1 MSAIEMTAAPVV
13 VPAATLTAAQEGV
26 IADVVLG
33 GEGWRHNCGSAYHLT
48 GTVDVGRLAAAVR
61 AAGLETECL
70 AARLVEGADGTW
82 RRVSHPVPPL
92 VVVED
97 LDPEAVR
104 ERMDRALATSR
115 TLDGDDLCEHTLFR
129 TGLDSAVLFVR
140 YHHVLMDGLGQTLHV
155 ARIAA
160 HYSGTAGE
168 PPAVTYDDAVAA
180 ADAYRGSDQEAADA
194 EFWAAHD
201 PEDATSLCVQE
212 TGASGVHRA
221 RSRLD
226 PALAERLRTTATA
239 LGARPAALLIAA
251 AAIHQGR
258 MDGTSS
264 PVLDIPVPAR
274 PAARMLRVPAMF
286 ANELPLRTTLDLD
299 DDFAAHV
306 ARVSDGVADLLR
318 HQRFRREDLA
328 RRRATAGAPPRPPAT
343 VVNVVGFAAP
353 PVFAGLGVR
362 VEHLSAGP
370 VRDVKL
376 TAYQGPDDVELVL
389 ETNAARYAPHEA
401 AAHLDRYVA
410 LVEGLLA
417 DPTAPVRDVPL
428 GTAQERRL
436 ATAAGRGPARK
447 HPVERPL
454 QVLVAEQCARTPDAV
469 AVCDAHG
476 ADTYAELAAR
486 CAQLAHRLA
495 RAGVRP
501 GEAVGVLLDRS
512 RDLAVAHLGI
522 LWAGAAFVPLD
533 PTWPAARVA
542 SCAADSGLSV
552 VVTDRL
558 SVPGAPEATTV
569 AVPDLAASCAATTP
583 PATDAP
589 AGPQSPA
596 YVIFTSGST
605 GRPKGV
611 VVPHEGVVNRLC
623 WMRDLLAAGP
633 DDVVLQKTPTTFD
646 VSVWEFFL
654 PLLTGGRVHFPPPDA
669 HRDPRQIAQELVDA
683 GVTIAHFV
691 PSMLDVFTEHLEA
704 TGEHAAALTR
714 LRALVCSGEA
724 LAQASVDAVLGA
736 LAPAGGARLFNL
748 YGPTE
753 ASVDVTVHECVAGA
767 AEAAVPIGRAVD
779 ATGITILSGLGEPLP
794 AGRPGELR
802 ISGIQVALGY
812 AGLPEL
818 TAAAFG
824 TDPVTGERTYR
835 TGDRAVLA
843 ADGTVRYLGRDDGQV
858 KIRGVRIETGE
869 IEQVLREQPAV
880 TQAAVVL
887 VAGGTPRA
895 ALAAYVVGEGVD
907 PDALRAATAA
917 RLPAPMVPAHVVVLG
932 ALPLTAHGK
941 LDRGALPAPESATT
955 DATAS
960 AGPLSPEEAV
970 LATAFGTVLDLPR
983 AVGGDDSFFAVG
995 GDSILALRLR
1005 SLVEAAGFTVDLAD
1019 LYAYPT
1025 PRLLAPRLRSVDGDT
1040 PAPTAPFSLLTE
1052 EERAGLPGGLDDAY
1066 PLSRMQA
1073 AMVHHATP
1081 GTSIYRVVTSV
1092 HVAAGLDVAALE
1104 AALADAVARHPS
1116 LRLSVDLT
1124 GADRPLQLVHTA
1136 VRVPVEVDDSCAA
1149 LVDPGP
1155 ALAAWAADARFWDV
1169 DLTAPPLLRVVAHPL
1184 ADGTVQISAIEHH
1197 VVLDGWSDAVFLDEV
1212 LRDYLARVSGQEPPR
1227 RAPLVTTYRDFVATE
1242 LDALADP
1249 RHAAFWRERLAGVEA
1264 GPLPAPATRLGP
1276 ADRRHQ
1282 LALEVPASLAAA
1294 LYDTCAQ
1301 HGVALKHALA
1311 AVHAKV
1317 VGDLTN
1323 TSEPVTGVVGHA
1335 RPATVDADRV
1345 VGVFLNTL
1353 PVRVRLADASWLEVA
1368 GQLAA
1373 WEAEATPH
1381 RAYPYPAIAA
1391 DLPDLGIDTYVNLM
1405 DFHQGWESL
1414 PGIESGFGV
1423 AETDFALTANF
1434 LVDPTTRELGGY
1446 LDVDTSRVDPDVA
1459 RRMPG
1464 YYLAALRG
1472 LAETPRSAPW
1482 PLDLRSED
1490 ERRRAEQW
1498 AHGPS
1503 PEVPPQTVVEAV
1515 ERLAAADA
1523 DRPAVH
1529 STAGTLTYGELT
1541 AEVGALCVR
1550 LTAQGAGPGTRVGLH
1565 VARGSG
1571 LVVAILAVLR
1581 TGAAYVPLDP
1591 DFPAERLEYIAR
1603 DAGPVCVVSDAPD
1616 LAPAAGVPVLALD
1629 ADPDAVA
1636 AAVPPPVAVG
1646 PDSPAYVI
1654 YTSGSTGRPKGTV
1667 LTHGNLGN
1675 FLVAMDE
1682 AVGFGPR
1689 DRLLAL
1695 TSVSFDI
1702 SILELLWPVARGG
1715 QVLVAPGRLVEN
1727 LAHGQESLTGLI
1739 GSFAPTHLQATPSF
1753 LAAAVT
1759 LPEPTAALAGVG
1771 TVLVGGEALPV
1782 GLARVLADRAP
1793 GARLVNMYGPTETTI
1808 WSTTAPVPAGL
1819 AEDAGPLAIGRPVA
1833 HTVVR
1838 VTTSDGRELPLGV
1851 SGELWIGG
1859 AGVAVGYHERPELTA
1874 ERFTVRPGDGR
1885 GYRTGDRVR
1894 WTAHGDLVFQGRL
1907 DRQLKIL
1914 GQRVE
1919 LDEIEST
1926 ISRHPA
1932 VAESAVVAR
1941 PVGTGHELT
1950 AYVVPRPG
1958 DGGSAD
1964 QRERWRD
1971 LWDAAYAAE
1980 DDATSRF
1987 SGWTS
1992 SYTGEPLP
2000 TAHMRRW
2007 VEATVRRLEALP
2019 HRRVV
2024 DVGCGV
2030 GLVLER
2036 LVATCESYLA
2046 FDVAPHALH
2055 RALSCVPAELRDRV
2069 TTRVA
2074 DAAVVRDLD
2083 ADSADL
2089 VVLNSVVQYFPSEAY
2104 LTEVLGHAMRVA
2116 GPAGAVL
2123 VGDVRDLRLVGAFHA
2138 DTQSRRLPPG
2148 SPAADLAATVD
2159 RLVAAET
2166 ELCLAPAY
2174 FAGLA
2179 ATRPGW
2185 DVRLLSRTEPDRTEM
2200 SRFRWDALLLGP
2212 DHPERARTAP
2222 EVRVAWDEDVDLA
2235 SPAGLA
2241 ALAAPGGRTRV
2252 TGVPNARL
2260 HRPAGALAAAA
2271 DDSLT
2276 VRDVERRAWAA
2287 DRWPG
2292 CDPAVLADVAA
2303 AAGVAVR
2310 VGPAASGDPYLLDV
2324 DLVAVTR

>member
-1 MSAIEMTAAPVV
+1 MAPA
-13 VPAATLTAAQEGV
+13 PALTAAQEGV
-26 IADVVLG
+26 VADVVLG
-33 GEGWRHNCGSAYHLT
+33 GDGWRYNCGSAYHLT
-48 GTVDVGRLAAAVR
+48 GTVDVGRLAAAVQ
-61 AAGLETECL
+61 AAGVETECL
-70 AARLVEGADGTW
+70 AARLVEGPDGTW
-82 RRVSHPVPPL
+82 RQVPHPVPPL
-92 VVVED
+92 AVVDD
-97 LDPEAVR
+97 LDPVAVR
-104 ERMDRALATSR
+104 ERMDRALATPR
-115 TLDGDDLCEHTLFR
+115 PLDGDDLCEHTLFR
-129 TGLDSAVLFVR
+129 TGPDRAVLFVR
-140 YHHVLMDGLGQTLHV
+140 YHHALMDGLGQTLHV
-155 ARIAA
+155 ARIAG

-168 PPAVTYDDAVAA
+168 PPAVTYGDAVAA
-180 ADAYRGSDQEAADA
+180 AGAYRGSDQEAADA

-201 PEDATSLCVQE
+201 PDDATSLSVQE
-212 TGASGVHRA
+212 TRASGVHRA

-226 PALAERLRTTATA
+226 PALAERLRTSATA

-251 AAIHQGR
+251 AAIYQGR
-258 MDGTSS
+258 MDGTAS

-274 PAARMLRVPAMF
+274 PTARMLRVPAMF
-286 ANELPLRTTLDLD
+286 ANELPLRTALDLD

-306 ARVSDGVADLLR
+306 ARVSSGVADLLR

-328 RRRATAGAPPRPPAT
+328 RRRATAGAPPRLPAT

-353 PVFAGLGVR
+353 PVLAGLGVR

-376 TAYQGPDDVELVL
+376 TAYQGPGDVELVL
-389 ETNAARYAPHEA
+389 ETSAARYAPHEA

-410 LVEGLLA
+410 LLDGLLA
-417 DPTAPVRDVPL
+417 DPTAPVREVPL
-428 GTAQERRL
+428 GDAAERRL
-436 ATAAGRGPARK
+436 AATAGRGPARR

-469 AVCDAHG
+469 AVSDADG
-476 ADTYAELAAR
+476 ADTYAGLAAR
-486 CAQLAHRLA
+486 CAELAHRLA
-495 RAGVRP
+495 GVGVRP
-501 GEAVGVLLDRS
+501 GDAVGVLLDRG

-533 PTWPAARVA
+533 PAWPAARVA
-542 SCAADSGLSV
+542 SCTADSGLSV

-558 SVPGAPEATTV
+558 ALPGAPEATPV
-569 AVPDLAASCAATTP
+569 AVPDLASSAAATTL

-596 YVIFTSGST
+596 YVLFTSGST

-611 VVPHEGVVNRLC
+611 VVPHEGIVNRLC

-654 PLLTGGRVHFPPPDA
+654 PLLSGGRVHFPPPDA
-669 HRDPRQIAQELVDA
+669 HRDPRQIAQELVDK

-704 TGEHAAALTR
+704 TGAHAAALTR

-736 LAPAGGARLFNL
+736 LAPAGGVRLLNL

-767 AEAAVPIGRAVD
+767 DEAAVPIGRAVD

-794 AGRPGELR
+794 VGRPGELR

-812 AGLPEL
+812 AGRPEL

-824 TDPVTGERTYR
+824 TDPATGERTYR

-869 IEQVLREQPAV
+869 VEQVLRDQPAV

-895 ALAAYVVGEGVD
+895 ALAAYVVGDGVD
-907 PDALRAATAA
+907 PDALRATMAA
-917 RLPAPMVPAHVVVLG
+917 RLPASMVPAHLVVLD

-941 LDRGALPAPESATT
+941 LDRGALPEPAPATT
-955 DATAS
+955 DAAAAT
-960 AGPLSPEEAV
+960 GPLSPAEAA
-970 LATAFGTVLDLPR
+970 LATAFAAVLDLPR
-983 AVGGDDSFFAVG
+983 AVGRDDSFFAVG

-1005 SLVEAAGFTVDLAD
+1005 SHVEAAGFAVDLAD
-1019 LYAYPT
+1019 LYACPT
-1025 PRLLAPRLRSVDGDT
+1025 PRLLAPRLRPVEVGDPDLT
-1040 PAPTAPFSLLTE
+1040 MPFSLLTAQ
-1052 EERAGLPGGLDDAY
+1052 ERAGLPDGLDDAY

-1081 GTSIYRVVTSV
+1081 GTSVYRVVTSV
-1092 HVAAGLDVAALE
+1092 HVAAALDVAALE

-1124 GADRPLQLVHTA
+1124 GADRPLQLVHSA

-1149 LVDPGP
+1149 LADPGP

-1169 DLTAPPLLRVVAHPL
+1169 DLTAPPLLRVVVHPRS
-1184 ADGTVQISAIEHH
+1184 DGTVQVSAIEHH
-1197 VVLDGWSDAVFLDEV
+1197 VVLDGWSDAVLLDEV
-1212 LRDYLARVSGQEPPR
+1212 LRDYLARVAGQEPPR
-1227 RAPLVTTYRDFVATE
+1227 RAPLVTTYRDFVAAE

-1249 RHAAFWRERLAGVEA
+1249 RHAAFWRERLAGAEA
-1264 GPLPAPATRLGP
+1264 SPLPAPATRRGP
-1276 ADRRHQ
+1276 SDRRHQ
-1282 LALEVPASLAAA
+1282 LALEVPASLAAD
-1294 LYDTCAQ
+1294 LYDTCAR

-1317 VGDLTN
+1317 VGDLTS

-1335 RPATVDADRV
+1335 RPATADADRV

-1353 PVRVRLADASWLEVA
+1353 PVRVPLADTSWLEVA
-1368 GQLAA
+1368 ARLAA
-1373 WEAEATPH
+1373 GEADATPH

-1405 DFHQGWESL
+1405 DFHQGWESV

-1459 RRMPG
+1459 HRMPG

-1472 LAETPRSAPW
+1472 LAEDPDAAPW
-1482 PLDLRSED
+1482 PLDLRSDD
-1490 ERRRAEQW
+1490 ERRRAERW

-1503 PEVPPQTVVEAV
+1503 PEVPAATVVEAV
-1515 ERLAAADA
+1515 ERLAATDPG
-1523 DRPAVH
+1523 RPAVH
-1529 STAGTLTYGELT
+1529 STAGSLTYGGLA
-1541 AEVGALCVR
+1541 AEVGALSVR

-1565 VARGSG
+1565 VTRGSG
-1571 LVVAILAVLR
+1571 LVVAMLAVLR

-1616 LAPAAGVPVLALD
+1616 VAPAAGVPVLALHDATD
-1629 ADPDAVA
+1629 ADVA
-1636 AAVPPPVAVG
+1636 GTAVPPPAVVS

-1682 AVGFGPR
+1682 AVGFGPQ

-1727 LAHGQESLTGLI
+1727 LAHGRESLTGLI

-1771 TVLVGGEALPV
+1771 TVLVGGEALPL

-1793 GARLVNMYGPTETTI
+1793 GTRLINMYGPTETTI

-1838 VTTSDGRELPLGV
+1838 VTTTDGRELPLGV

-1874 ERFTVRPGDGR
+1874 ERFTVRSGDGR

-1894 WTAHGDLVFQGRL
+1894 WTEHGDLVFQGRL
-1907 DRQLKIL
+1907 DRQVKIL

-1926 ISRHPA
+1926 MSRHPA
-1932 VAESAVVAR
+1932 VAGAAVIAR
-1941 PVGTGHELT
+1941 PTGTGHELT

-1958 DGGSAD
+1958 DDGSAD

-2030 GLVLER
+2030 GLVLEH
-2036 LVATCESYLA
+2036 LVATCESYRA
-2046 FDVAPHALH
+2046 FDVAPHALD
-2055 RALSCVPAELRDRV
+2055 RALSSVPSELRHRV
-2069 TTRVA
+2069 TTGVD
-2074 DAAVVRDLD
+2074 DALALRDLD
-2083 ADSADL
+2083 DGSADL

-2116 GPAGAVL
+2116 GPAGAVV
-2123 VGDVRDLRLVGAFHA
+2123 VGDVRDLRLVEAFHA

-2148 SPAADLAATVD
+2148 SPAGDLAATVR
-2159 RLVAAET
+2159 RLAAAET

-2185 DVRLLSRTEPDRTEM
+2185 AVRLLSRTEPDRTEM
-2200 SRFRWDALLLGP
+2200 SRFRWDAVLLGP
-2212 DHPERARTAP
+2212 DHPERAHGAP
-2222 EVRVAWDEDVDLA
+2222 EVQVAWDEDTDLA

-2241 ALAAPGGRTRV
+2241 ALAGAGGRTRV
-2252 TGVPNARL
+2252 TGVPSSRL

-2271 DDSLT
+2271 DDGLT
-2276 VRDVERRAWAA
+2276 VRDVQRRAWAA
-2287 DRWPG
+2287 DRRPG

-2303 AAGVAVR
+2303 AAGVAVQA
-2310 VGPAASGDPYLLDV
+2310 GPAACGDPYLLDV